1 MLTDTEPLDGES
13 LNISRKKGI
22 QSVEIGCDVL
32 AYMGSLRTPKSLTAI
47 AAALNMSPSK
57 AYFYV
62 TSFVR
67 KGIITRDDAGLYRL
81 GPAALN
87 LGLAALA
94 QVDAVEEARHA
105 MMRIRSSVDQSI
117 QLSVWGSAGPTIV
130 HRLPAAQWHLDLRL
144 GAVLSPLTATGRT
157 LMTSFPEAS
166 VERIIAETLKK
177 SKPSDPWHKFS
188 VAKAMGIFL
197 EDRERGITTG
207 FGNTHP
213 GVLSLAAPVRDQSH
227 NTVAAITITGSDDQ
241 FDTSYDGVFA
251 KALLEGVRG
260 IFS

>member
-1 MLTDTEPLDGES
+1 MLPEDIAEKDNPS
-13 LNISRKKGI
+13 KNKAKGI
-22 QSVEIGCDVL
+22 QSVEIGCDML
-32 AYMGSLRTPKSLTAI
+32 AYMVSMPRPKSLTAI
-47 AAALNMSPSK
+47 AAELNMSPSK
-57 AYFYV
+57 VYFYV

-67 KGIITRDDAGLYRL
+67 KGIMTRDDGGLYRL

-105 MMRIRSSVDQSI
+105 MRRIRSSIDQSI

-144 GAVLSPLTATGRT
+144 GAVLSPLTATGRS
-157 LMTSFPEAS
+157 LMTSFPEKS
-166 VERIIAETLKK
+166 VENIISEELKR

-188 VAKAMGIFL
+188 VANAMNIFL
-197 EDRERGITTG
+197 EDRERGIARG

-213 GVLSLAAPVRDQSH
+213 GVSSLAAPVRDQNQ
-227 NTVAAITITGSDDQ
+227 NTVAAITVMGSDEQ
-241 FDTSYDGVFA
+241 FDTSYAGVFA
-251 KALLEGVRG
+251 KALLAGVRG
-260 IFS
+260 ILS